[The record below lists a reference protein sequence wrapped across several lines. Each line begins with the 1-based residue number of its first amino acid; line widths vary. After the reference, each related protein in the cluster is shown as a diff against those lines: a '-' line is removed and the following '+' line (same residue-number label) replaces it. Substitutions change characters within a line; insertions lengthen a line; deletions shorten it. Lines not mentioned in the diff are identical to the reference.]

1 MLKKEDDHLIYN
13 RKGTFLTDKDYLVG
27 LRMRL
32 WQLPNVNPIDFPQGY
47 KMSWIVFNLTTEKE
61 RILFDNHRGKPPH
74 YHENG
79 KEKFLEWVS
88 LEETEKL
95 FWKLVYQKFGY
106 FNYE

>member
-1 MLKKEDDHLIYN
+1 MNDNLVYN
-13 RKGTFLTDKDYLVG
+13 RKGTFMTNEGNLIG
-27 LRMRL
+27 LRMKL
-32 WQLPNVNPIDFPQGY
+32 WQLPNVDSKIFPKGY
-47 KMSWIVFNLTTEKE
+47 KLSWIVFNLATESE
-61 RILFDNHRGKPPH
+61 RILFDNHWGKPPH

-95 FWKLVYQKFGY
+95 FYQMAYEKFGY